1 MLLGVKGG
9 FHDYLDPSHDPMAVS
24 SEDDFPIDHVVRVWG
39 YLKEIIESHRGSAQG
54 QNT

>member
-24 SEDDFPIDHVVRVWG
+24 SKNDFPIDRVVRVWEWVSER
-39 YLKEIIESHRGSAQG
+39 KPRMSQRVSTGS
-54 QNT
+54 